1 MWLSATVLLSN
12 QRRAARVA
20 RGFPTAN
27 HQVPRKMS
35 QHSQFALLGTRRF
48 LPFFVTQLLGAFNDN
63 IFKQSLILA
72 ILYKLAIS
80 GDKSIF
86 TNLCALLFILPFF
99 LFSALGGQFGEKFA
113 KDALIRA
120 IKLAEVAIM
129 AVGALG
135 FFFDS
140 LPLLFLAL
148 FAMGTHSALFGP
160 VKYSILPQ
168 VLRED
173 ELVGGN
179 ALVEMGTFL
188 AILAGTISA
197 GVMMSAER
205 YEPVVACAIVLTAC
219 LGYLA
224 SRNIPRAA
232 AALPELALDWNIFRQ
247 SWRIMRLGLG
257 QRPSVSRSLVG
268 NSWFWFLG
276 AVYLTQIPAYSKE
289 LLHGDESVV
298 TLILT
303 VFSVGI
309 ALGSMLC
316 ERLSGGKV
324 EIGLVPF
331 GSIGL
336 TLFGL
341 LLWWHSG
348 GFPQG
353 AAPHDWLALLGHG
366 QAWLILG
373 DILGIGLF
381 GGFYIVPLY
390 ALIQA
395 RTAENERARV
405 IAANNI
411 LNALFMVVS
420 AIASIL
426 FLSVAG
432 LSIPEL
438 FLVVSLMNVA
448 VNSYIFKIVPE
459 FTMRFLVWLLGHSLY
474 RVEHK
479 GLEAIPEEGP
489 AVLVCNHVSFVDALL
504 IGGAVRRPVRF
515 VMYYKIYQ
523 LPVLNFIF
531 RTAGTVP
538 IAARHEDLLVYD
550 AAFKRIAEYL
560 KNGEVVCIFP
570 EGKLTGDGELNEF
583 RGGIERILEENPVP
597 VIPMALQGLWGS
609 FFSRDPAKGFFRRF
623 WSRIRLVAGAPLSP
637 DLADRQTLQLQVAE
651 LRGDAR

>member
-1 MWLSATVLLSN
+1 MTSE
-12 QRRAARVA
+12 
-20 RGFPTAN
+20 
-27 HQVPRKMS
+27 
-35 QHSQFALLGTRRF
+35 SQFALLGKRRF

-72 ILYKLAIS
+72 ILYKLAVS
-80 GDKSIF
+80 ADRHMLV
-86 TNLCALLFILPFF
+86 NLCALLFILPFF

-120 IKLAEVAIM
+120 IKLAEIVIM
-129 AVGALG
+129 AVGAAG
-135 FFFDS
+135 FM
-140 LPLLFLAL
+140 LNNLVLMLLAL

-168 VLRED
+168 ALQEQ
-173 ELVGGN
+173 ELIGGN

-188 AILAGTISA
+188 AILAGTIGA
-197 GVMMSAER
+197 GIMMSSAD
-205 YEPVVACAIVLTAC
+205 YQPVVAVAIVLVATC
-219 LGYLA
+219 GYLA
-224 SRNIPRAA
+224 SRQIPRAHA
-232 AALPELALDWNIFRQ
+232 AMPELVLDWNIFRQ
-247 SWRIMRLGLG
+247 SWQILRLGLG

-276 AVYLTQIPAYSKE
+276 AVYLTQIPAFAKE
-289 LLHGDESVV
+289 FLHGDESVV

-309 ALGSMLC
+309 AMGSMLC

-336 TLFGL
+336 TLFGI

-348 GFPQG
+348 GFPAG
-353 AAPHDWLALLGHG
+353 SEPYGWLAVLGHA
-366 QAWLILG
+366 QAWWILA
-373 DILGIGLF
+373 DIFGIGLF

-411 LNALFMVVS
+411 LNALFMVIS
-420 AIASIL
+420 AIVSIL

-432 LSIPEL
+432 FSIPEL

-459 FTMRFLVWLLGHSLY
+459 FSMRFLVWLLGHSMY

-479 GLEAIPEEGP
+479 GLEVIPEEGP

-504 IGGAVRRPVRF
+504 IGGAIRRPVRF
-515 VMYYKIYQ
+515 VMYYKIYN

-538 IAARHEDLLVYD
+538 IAGRSEDLLIYD
-550 AAFKRIAEYL
+550 AAFKKIAEYL
-560 KNGEVVCIFP
+560 RNGEVVCIFP
-570 EGKLTGDGELNEF
+570 EGKLTSDGELNEF
-583 RGGIERILEENPVP
+583 KAGVERIVEENPVP

-609 FFSRDPAKGFFRRF
+609 FFSRDPNKGFFRRL
-623 WSRIRLVAGAPLSP
+623 WSRITLVAGQPLAPE
-637 DLADRQTLQLQVAE
+637 LAKCEVLQAQVSA
-651 LRGDAR
+651 LRGSQR